1 LLGREV
7 QERSWLAMNDVN
19 AKVGIHENASSS
31 APAVPSQAT
40 RALVAALFDT
50 PFYLAQCADSRAA
63 QVDPLTHYLEI
74 GWKEGRDPSPTFSTN
89 GYLQANADAAA
100 AGMCPL
106 VHYVTIGIFQGR
118 TPQAAK
124 SASDAR
130 RRPSPAPGSAPPVP
144 LAERLKKLPRAPAVI
159 PMETAA
165 LERAIARIE
174 ELRPAGF
181 VVSLSHDD
189 AFTVIGGVQNCVR
202 DEAHVLR
209 QKGWA
214 YLHLCPVQPLP
225 LLAEPTQPGYFLV
238 WLRTDQERLGAMS
251 IAALAAVL
259 GRRRFGAARRALV
272 LHHLMGFPPE
282 SVAEL
287 ARAFAPQETVVW
299 LHDFFTLCP
308 NYALLR
314 NDIAF
319 CNAPAPESSACSTC
333 VYGGAERR
341 RHLARLE
348 RLAAELKPTLIAPSD
363 TALAFWRERS
373 PMAHAGARVLPHG
386 VLAMDA
392 ELQPPGPAPE
402 TPLRVGFVGLPL
414 HHKGWDVFRQLALRH
429 QNDARYA
436 FFHLGTVAAAE
447 YSNIVFVE
455 VALDRERRDYMI
467 DAVVTNG
474 IDVVVNWSLCYETFS
489 FSTHEAIAGG
499 AFVLAPKAAG
509 NVVPAITQAQQGM
522 GLDDEQ
528 ALFDLF
534 ASGKICDV
542 AKERR
547 YGEFI
552 RNPATAAYLAPD
564 RSSGDS

>member
-1 LLGREV
+1 
-7 QERSWLAMNDVN
+7 MNDVN
-19 AKVGIHENASSS
+19 AKVGGHDNASSS

-40 RALVAALFDT
+40 RALVAALFDA
-50 PFYLAQCADSRAA
+50 PFYLAQCGDVREAR
-63 QVDPLTHYLEI
+63 VDPLTHYLEI

-100 AGMCPL
+100 AGICPL

-118 TPQAAK
+118 MPQAVR
-124 SASDAR
+124 SASEAR
-130 RRPSPAPGSAPPVP
+130 GRASPALPGTAPPVP
-144 LAERLKKLPRAPAVI
+144 LAERLKDLPRAPAVV
-159 PMETAA
+159 PLETEA
-165 LERAIARIE
+165 LERVIAGIE
-174 ELRPAGF
+174 EQEPTGVA
-181 VVSLSHDD
+181 VSLSHDD

-214 YLHLCPVQPLP
+214 YLHLCPVQPWP
-225 LLAEPTQPGYFLV
+225 VLAEPTPPEHFFV
-238 WLRTDQERLGAMS
+238 WLRAGEERAGAVS
-251 IAALAAVL
+251 IAALAASL
-259 GRRRFGAARRALV
+259 GRRRFGEAHRALI
-272 LHHLMGFPPE
+272 LHHLIGFQPE

-287 ARAFAPQETVVW
+287 ARAFAPRETIVW

-314 NDIAF
+314 NDVAF
-319 CNAPAPESSACSTC
+319 CGAPAPGSSACSTC

-348 RLAAELKPTLIAPSD
+348 RLAAELKPTVLAPSD

-373 PMAHAGARVLPHG
+373 TMAHAGARALPHG
-386 VLAMDA
+386 VLAMDP
-392 ELQPPGPAPE
+392 ELQPSGAEPGA
-402 TPLRVGFVGLPL
+402 PLRVGFVGVPL

-447 YSNIVFVE
+447 YSNIGFVE
-455 VALDRERRDYMI
+455 IALDRERRDYMI
-467 DAVVTNG
+467 DAIITNG
-474 IDVVVNWSLCYETFS
+474 IDVVINWSLCYETFS

-509 NVVPAITQAQQGM
+509 NIVPAITRAQQGM
-522 GLDDEQ
+522 GLDGEQ
-528 ALFDLF
+528 ALFELF
-534 ASGKICDV
+534 ASGKIFDV
-542 AKERR
+542 VKHRR

-552 RNPATAAYLAPD
+552 RKSATAAYLAPD
-564 RSSGDS
+564 R